1 MIRSAASSNHEL
13 TTRGGLTQPL
23 GLLTGGAGFVVGVAD
38 LDPSGFWHHLACSAL
53 KHRKK
58 SARSRAV
65 SPICTAVV
73 IVSWRSFQRIHSL
86 ALHPTPIVDANV
98 REGCFV

>member
-23 GLLTGGAGFVVGVAD
+23 GLLTGGAGFVVGVAYV
-38 LDPSGFWHHLACSAL
+38 DPSGFWHHLACSAL

-58 SARSRAV
+58 IRAIA
-65 SPICTAVV
+65 S
-73 IVSWRSFQRIHSL
+73 SL
-86 ALHPTPIVDANV
+86 ADLHSRGHRVVAIFSAYPQFSAPSYARRRCECARVI
-98 REGCFV
+98 CC